1 MLRALLARLGLQVVL
16 KTFYSPIPDFATL
29 SDATWERR
37 SDLDGIRFDLDEQ
50 LAFLVRLCGPLAEF
64 RPPAATAHSGAY
76 ASGNPS
82 YPLVDAAVMHAI
94 VRGTKPSRIVEL
106 GSGHSTL
113 VAAAACLANEGE
125 GAPVDYRA
133 YDPYPKVAG
142 PGLPGLT
149 ELSRTPAEELPS
161 ERFAELGEGDLLV
174 VDTTHTVKTG
184 GDVNHI
190 VLDVLPRLGRGVL
203 VHFHDVF
210 LPWEYPRTWAED
222 YGLYWAEQYLLQ
234 AFLSLNEEFEVVCG
248 LYALSR
254 ERQERLR
261 ELVPAWR
268 DDSIPGAFWIR
279 RC

>member
-1 MLRALLARLGLQVVL
+1 VVV
-16 KTFYSPIPDFATL
+16 KSFYSPIPDLAAL
-29 SDATWERR
+29 PESTWERR
-37 SDLDGIRFDLDEQ
+37 SDLPGIRLDLDTQ
-50 LAFLVRLCGPLAEF
+50 LAFLERLREPLAEF
-64 RPPAATAHSGAY
+64 DPPRAADDAQVY

-82 YPLVDAAVMHAI
+82 YPLVDAAVLYAI
-94 VRGTKPSRIVEL
+94 VRGVKPERIVEL

-113 VAAAACLANEGE
+113 VAAAAAVANERE
-125 GAPVDYRA
+125 GSPVDYRA
-133 YDPYPKVAG
+133 YDPYPKVAQA
-142 PGLPGLT
+142 GLLGLT
-149 ELSRTPAEELPS
+149 ELSRTPAEALPP

-190 VLDVLPRLGRGVL
+190 VLDVLPRLGSGVL

-222 YGLYWAEQYLLQ
+222 FGLYWAEQYLLQ
-234 AFLSLNEEFEVVCG
+234 AFLSLNEQYEVACA

-254 ERQERLR
+254 ERPESLR

-268 DDSIPGAFWIR
+268 DDSVPGAFWIR
-279 RC
+279 RR